1 MKKIIIFRF
10 SAMGDVALLLPVVL
24 NAIIRNPDLKITIV
38 TREKFKVFF
47 DCNPNIDVFIAD
59 FDKKHKGFF
68 GLFKLFQELNN
79 LSPDFVFDLH
89 QNIRTQV
96 LKFFF
101 LFTRAKIF
109 GFDKGR
115 NEKKKLVKNQEF
127 KQLSHVTERYYT
139 VFKEAKLVPKNS
151 KIENLPE
158 FFKFPSE
165 TEKKI
170 ENWLVKFKG
179 RRLVGIAP
187 FAQHK
192 GKIWP
197 IENYSS
203 LIVLLSKEFPEC
215 QIVLFGGGKQEKE
228 ILESLKNELPQ
239 IENLVG
245 VFSLK
250 EELALINRLDL
261 MICGDSSNMHFA
273 ALSNIPV
280 LSIWGSTHS
289 FAGFGALFQPET
301 NTIEISKEE
310 LSCRP
315 CSVYGNKP
323 CYRKDYA
330 CLNWISPEL
339 VYEKTKTIL
348 TNLS

>member
-24 NAIIRNPDLKITIV
+24 NAIKRNPNLKITIV

-47 DCNPNIDVFIAD
+47 EGYPNIDVFIAD

-68 GLFKLFQELNN
+68 GLFKLFQELNE
-79 LSPDFVFDLH
+79 LSHEFVFDLH

-101 LFTRAKIF
+101 FFIRAKVYS
-109 GFDKGR
+109 FDKGTS
-115 NEKKKLVKNQEF
+115 EKKKLVKNEEF
-127 KQLSHVTERYYT
+127 KQLPHVTERYYT
-139 VFKEAKLVPKNS
+139 VFKKARLVDQNS
-151 KIENLPE
+151 RIENLPE
-158 FFKFPSE
+158 FFKIPSE
-165 TEKKI
+165 TENKI
-170 ENWLVKFKG
+170 QNWVAKFKG
-179 RRLVGIAP
+179 QKFIGIAP

-197 IENYSS
+197 IEKYAA
-203 LIVLLSKEFPEC
+203 LIQLISDQFPTT
-215 QIVLFGGGKQEKE
+215 QILMFGGGKQEKE
-228 ILESLKNELPQ
+228 IVESLKIRFPQ

-245 VFSLK
+245 IFSLN
-250 EELALINRLDL
+250 EELAIIKKLDL

-273 ALSNIPV
+273 TLSNIPV
-280 LSIWGSTHS
+280 ISIWGSTHTY
-289 FAGFGALFQPET
+289 AGFGALFQPE
-301 NTIEISKEE
+301 NYIVEIGKDE

-323 CYRKDYA
+323 CIRKDYA
-330 CLNWISPEL
+330 CLNWISPEM
-339 VYEKTKTIL
+339 VFEKVKTIF
-348 TNLS
+348 

>member
-1 MKKIIIFRF
+1 MKKLIIFRF

-24 NAIIRNPDLKITIV
+24 NAIKQNPDLKITIV

-47 DCNPNIDVFIAD
+47 EGQPGVDVFTAD
-59 FDKKHKGFF
+59 FDKKHKGIF
-68 GLFKLFQELNN
+68 GLFKLFQELNK

-101 LFTRAKIF
+101 LFTRAKVF

-115 NEKKKLVKNQEF
+115 AEKKKLVKNQEF
-127 KQLSHVTERYYT
+127 KQLSHVTERYYD
-139 VFKEAKLVPKNS
+139 VFKEARLVPEKS
-151 KIENLPE
+151 IIENLPE
-158 FFKFPSE
+158 FFQIPSE

-170 ENWLVKFKG
+170 KNWLEKFKNQ
-179 RRLVGIAP
+179 RLIGIAP

-197 IENYSS
+197 IEKYATFIQ
-203 LIVLLSKEFPEC
+203 LISEQFLGI
-215 QIVLFGGGKQEKE
+215 QIMMFGGGKQEKE
-228 ILESLKNELPQ
+228 IVESLKIRFPQ

-245 VFSLK
+245 VFSLN
-250 EELALINRLDL
+250 EELALIKKLDL

-273 ALSNIPV
+273 TLSDIPV
-280 LSIWGSTHS
+280 ISIWGSTHTY
-289 FAGFGALFQPET
+289 AGFGALFQPKKL
-301 NTIEISKEE
+301 TIEISKEE

-323 CYRKDYA
+323 CQRNDYA
-330 CLNWISPEL
+330 CLNWISPEMVL
-339 VYEKTKTIL
+339 EKVKTVL
-348 TNLS
+348 

>member
-24 NAIIRNPDLKITIV
+24 NAIKQNPDLKITIV
-38 TREKFKVFF
+38 TREKFKPFF
-47 DCNPNIDVFIAD
+47 DGYSNIDVFTAD

-68 GLFKLFQELNN
+68 GLFKLFQELNQ
-79 LSPDFVFDLH
+79 LSPGFVFDLH

-101 LFTRAKIF
+101 FFTKAKVF

-127 KQLSHVTERYYT
+127 KQLSHVTERYYA
-139 VFKEAKLVPKNS
+139 VFKKAGLVPENS
-151 KIENLPE
+151 TIENLVE
-158 FFKFPSE
+158 FFKIPYE
-165 TEKKI
+165 TENKV
-170 ENWLVKFKG
+170 ENWLKKFKSL
-179 RRLVGIAP
+179 RLVGIAP

-197 IENYSS
+197 IEKYAA
-203 LIVLLSKEFPEC
+203 LIRLISKQYPTT
-215 QIVLFGGGKQEKE
+215 QIMVFGGGKEEKE
-228 ILESLKNELPQ
+228 IVESLKTEFPD

-245 VFSLK
+245 IFSLK
-250 EELALINRLDL
+250 EELALIKKLDL

-273 ALSNIPV
+273 TLSNIPV
-280 LSIWGSTHS
+280 ISIWGSTHIY
-289 FAGFGALFQPET
+289 AGFGALFQPE
-301 NTIEISKEE
+301 NYTIEISKEE

-323 CYRKDYA
+323 CIRKDYA
-330 CLNWISPEL
+330 CLNWISPEM
-339 VYEKTKTIL
+339 VFEKIKTIF
-348 TNLS
+348 